1 MMYIFQKGNHIAY
14 YYVLYHLGKNDQ
26 KIGWYIK
33 VKKSYV
39 NKVVQRVLMLKPKL
53 NINVNKIEHGGIS
66 VET

>member
-1 MMYIFQKGNHIAY
+1 MLKSRLDINVY
-14 YYVLYHLGKNDQ
+14 
-26 KIGWYIK
+26 K